1 MVVHSPVPSIAAKTP
16 TSKDL
21 STLLESSFVDVER
34 LRSMCLQLGSIPKS
48 LRAQVWSYLLSGQ
61 SQPDVQV
68 DLWRFDGSK
77 LQNSAALEADCEAAA
92 QATLEKFRDHEDF
105 SLMTNLSNDLK
116 DIISLYC
123 VRKSLP
129 YHPLYV
135 STLLPLLI
143 PPCSMSRPQA
153 SLCLYALCS
162 HLFPIVGLPPE
173 ASSLGLQKYHS
184 WMRLLLAYH
193 FPALAQHLDRMLPD
207 WEQAAFDGL
216 MAARSLEEA
225 QTASDH
231 TPAASDDNSPASNS
245 SAKPSA
251 LAQVPVAWTCGF
263 FTGCLPA
270 AEQTALWDWAIV
282 QGNKYSSLYLTVA
295 LLGMYRKS
303 LLTLDG
309 PQISS
314 WIATITAGQDSWHL

>member
-1 MVVHSPVPSIAAKTP
+1 MPEQSPAAAAPRETAAERAAEPSAAPQWASLRDKEQQDFMAWLEGGDDKPAAAVTTRSTREEHKGAESPSFQVDMVVHSPVPSIAAKTP

-21 STLLESSFVDVER
+21 STLLESSFVDVEG
-34 LRSMCLQLGSIPKS
+34 LRGMCLQLGSIPKS

-68 DLWRFDGSK
+68 DLWRFDSSK

-92 QATLEKFRDHEDF
+92 QATLETFRDHEDF

-143 PPCSMSRPQA
+143 PPCTMSRPQA

-162 HLFPIVGLPPE
+162 HLFPIIGLPP
-173 ASSLGLQKYHS
+173 
-184 WMRLLLAYH
+184 
-193 FPALAQHLDRMLPD
+193 
-207 WEQAAFDGL
+207 
-216 MAARSLEEA
+216 
-225 QTASDH
+225 
-231 TPAASDDNSPASNS
+231 
-245 SAKPSA
+245 
-251 LAQVPVAWTCGF
+251 
-263 FTGCLPA
+263 
-270 AEQTALWDWAIV
+270 
-282 QGNKYSSLYLTVA
+282 
-295 LLGMYRKS
+295 
-303 LLTLDG
+303 
-309 PQISS
+309 
-314 WIATITAGQDSWHL
+314 